1 MASPETSSPA
11 KCEAGPLSL
20 SQRKRN
26 QDLRRSAVDSSG
38 DADLY
43 RRLDAAFRRKPD
55 SNGILQGVREFHGGR
70 PHVRIYFVPS
80 PKNGA
85 LIPCEGGVEAEFAR
99 HCLEVDP
106 EVWQY
111 RTQPFEIPGEGTPLV
126 CDFAVKFID
135 HSYGVFDLKPS
146 TKLDVESVHERMQR
160 VREHLRRAC
169 IPHRVVTELDMEKQP
184 ACQIREQLRKG
195 ASMVVSDYGRDCL
208 LAELRRRP
216 MCVRE
221 LRQVAVRL
229 GLPPLVVEKLA
240 LMGRLSFPTTVRW
253 HELTQIGVFDGHDD
267 AVAAGWGSIRSVR
280 IGI

>member
-1 MASPETSSPA
+1 MAPPKSVSPA
-11 KCEAGPLSL
+11 KREAESL
-20 SQRKRN
+20 SQRKRD
-26 QDLRRSAVDSSG
+26 QDLRRSAADSSG

-55 SNGILQGVREFHGGR
+55 PDGILQGVREFHGGR

-85 LIPCEGGVEAEFAR
+85 TIPCEGEIEQAFAR
-99 HCLEVDP
+99 NCLEVDP

-111 RTQPFEIPGEGTPLV
+111 RTQPFEIPGESTPLV

-135 HSYGVFDLKPS
+135 HSYGVFDIKPWA
-146 TKLDVESVHERMQR
+146 KLNVASVHERMQY
-160 VREHLRRAC
+160 VRERLRHAC
-169 IPHRVVTELDMEKQP
+169 IPHRVATEMDMARQP
-184 ACQIREQLRKG
+184 ARQIREQLRKG

-221 LRQVAVRL
+221 LRKVAVRL

-253 HELTQIGVFDGHDD
+253 HEQTQIGVFDGHDD
-267 AVAAGWGSIRSVR
+267 AVAAGWGSVRSVR